1 VIVKAVRKTMCGA
14 GLALVTA
21 ASLMIPATSHAGDE
35 SWATTR
41 MGDYRIIISNAPFG
55 FTVRKGKKSVLG
67 GLGKGFTKN
76 GIQYATLGFT
86 PGRPAELD
94 PPVLDG
100 TEEEPTSG
108 PSYRATGTGGIAWFG
123 PDYFE
128 ARPFT
133 NSPTKRRMS
142 LSFELEPDGSLSIK
156 AGMLKGRAG
165 SVFMGFRTAGDEAF
179 HGFGGRREGT
189 DLRGSDIRSWVLDY
203 RYPDPTTAYYA
214 PIPGFLSS
222 RGYGLLLRGDR
233 ISRWRM
239 ASDSPNAWRV
249 STPASG
255 MKISL
260 VAGSKRKVL
269 RSITSLTGRH
279 RVPPNWSTGVTLS
292 RTIGII
298 GDAGGKYQGRVESD
312 LEKIAQ
318 ADFPIASYAFEG
330 WQALPMDF
338 VRQTITDLK
347 ARGIRSILYL
357 RSFVSNDVAGTEGPG
372 TFDQAI
378 NQGLVATRAN
388 GEPFLLPSPFPGA
401 QAAVIDFT
409 DPKAVRWWRE
419 RVWALLD
426 TGADGFMND
435 FGEQVE
441 AGMKFHD
448 GTPAGVMHNRYPA
461 LQAKVTRQAID
472 SWEKR
477 NPGRKAFFFQRAGFA
492 GSLASQR
499 WENAQFPA
507 DETVDWLPDAGL
519 PSIIP
524 DMLNRAILGAPGFS
538 TDIGGYSQFRIGQP
552 FMPVASPELFTRWAQ
567 AGAFMPFFRVHN
579 SGLSGAMMPWDYSEE
594 TQAVWKETV
603 ALHNRSRPLMR
614 RLWRNF
620 VKTGVP
626 MVRPM
631 YMAGGI
637 GPKDPSNDDQWM
649 VGENLLVAPVV
660 TEGATS
666 REVRLPAG
674 CWKREGTG
682 PALDGRATVTVDA
695 PVNELPWFTR
705 CGTSPLGN

>member
-1 VIVKAVRKTMCGA
+1 
-14 GLALVTA
+14 
-21 ASLMIPATSHAGDE
+21 
-35 SWATTR
+35 
-41 MGDYRIIISNAPFG
+41 
-55 FTVRKGKKSVLG
+55 
-67 GLGKGFTKN
+67 
-76 GIQYATLGFT
+76 
-86 PGRPAELD
+86 
-94 PPVLDG
+94 
-100 TEEEPTSG
+100 
-108 PSYRATGTGGIAWFG
+108 
-123 PDYFE
+123 
-128 ARPFT
+128 
-133 NSPTKRRMS
+133 
-142 LSFELEPDGSLSIK
+142 
-156 AGMLKGRAG
+156 
-165 SVFMGFRTAGDEAF
+165 
-179 HGFGGRREGT
+179 
-189 DLRGSDIRSWVLDY
+189 
-203 RYPDPTTAYYA
+203 
-214 PIPGFLSS
+214 
-222 RGYGLLLRGDR
+222 
-233 ISRWRM
+233 
-239 ASDSPNAWRV
+239 
-249 STPASG
+249 
-255 MKISL
+255 
-260 VAGSKRKVL
+260 
-269 RSITSLTGRH
+269 
-279 RVPPNWSTGVTLS
+279 
-292 RTIGII
+292 
-298 GDAGGKYQGRVESD
+298 
-312 LEKIAQ
+312 
-318 ADFPIASYAFEG
+318 
-330 WQALPMDF
+330 
-338 VRQTITDLK
+338 
-347 ARGIRSILYL
+347 
-357 RSFVSNDVAGTEGPG
+357 
-372 TFDQAI
+372 
-378 NQGLVATRAN
+378 
-388 GEPFLLPSPFPGA
+388 
-401 QAAVIDFT
+401 
-409 DPKAVRWWRE
+409 
-419 RVWALLD
+419 
-426 TGADGFMND
+426 MND

-499 WENAQFPA
+499 WENAQFPG